1 MSADYCRLAQ
11 WRTSD
16 PKELARAQQR
26 EYVPPRE
33 QVDGQA
39 TFEFEEESA

>member
-1 MSADYCRLAQ
+1 MSQDYCRLAE

-26 EYVPPRE
+26 EYTPPRE
-33 QVDGQA
+33 QVDGQE
-39 TFEFEEESA
+39 TLFEGLGA